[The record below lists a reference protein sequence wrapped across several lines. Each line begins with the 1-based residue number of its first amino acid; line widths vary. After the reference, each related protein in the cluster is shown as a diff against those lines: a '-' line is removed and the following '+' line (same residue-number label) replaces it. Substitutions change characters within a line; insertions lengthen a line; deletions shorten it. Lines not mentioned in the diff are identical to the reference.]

1 MEKEMTEKDMD
12 TALRVA
18 GASFVSELDKRGLRV
33 RHFEI
38 SYLLP
43 SRENEKP
50 TKQICLTFDYELK

>member
-1 MEKEMTEKDMD
+1 MENEIDGQELD

-18 GASFVSELDKRGLRV
+18 GASFVSELDKRGIRV

-43 SRENEKP
+43 DSENEKP
-50 TKQICLTFDYELK
+50 RKQICLTFDFEMK